1 MVEEEKLAK
10 DVYEHLGEL
19 WSLRIFKNILQSEQQ
34 HMEMMENLLKTN
46 KIKYKLSDERGVF
59 FNRELQKMYN
69 QLIDKGSKSQKDALQ
84 VGKLIEE
91 TDITDLEDAIANT
104 NDAYITQ
111 VYSNLLRASRNHLK
125 AFNRQL

>member
-1 MVEEEKLAK
+1 MFNIKGEDSDQYFQEVE
-10 DVYEHLGEL
+10 Y
-19 WSLRIFKNILQSEQQ
+19 
-34 HMEMMENLLKTN
+34 
-46 KIKYKLSDERGVF
+46 
-59 FNRELQKMYN
+59 
-69 QLIDKGSKSQKDALQ
+69 
-84 VGKLIEE
+84 KLIEE